1 MPFLLFSMIVMQGLQ
16 ELRQEDGEDGRGLIT
31 SGGMEVGRCQPKI
44 RTRRSTCFHKI
55 VVVDY
60 MMAKKYH
67 R

>member
-1 MPFLLFSMIVMQGLQ
+1 MIVMQSLQ

-31 SGGMEVGRCQPKI
+31 SGGMEVGGCQLKI
-44 RTRRSTCFHKI
+44 RTRRLTCFHKI
-55 VVVDY
+55 DVVDY